1 MMKHL
6 FDDGNLSR
14 LGWATPFSCCYSTR
28 RAAQSDLPLPS
39 ILTRVGALHRAAAAT
54 LSSY

>member
-28 RAAQSDLPLPS
+28 RAAQSDQPLPS